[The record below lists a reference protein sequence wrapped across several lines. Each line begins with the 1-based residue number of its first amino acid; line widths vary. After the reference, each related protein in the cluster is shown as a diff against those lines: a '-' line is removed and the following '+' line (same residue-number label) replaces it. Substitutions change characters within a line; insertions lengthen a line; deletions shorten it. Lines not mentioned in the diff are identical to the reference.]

1 MNGPTSA
8 AFLAG
13 LVGVT
18 LAGCAHVSERE
29 VPVGHACQRGF
40 AMELV
45 PRIYHCTFQLQDGL
59 GTSPVF
65 NKPDNREQAN
75 IVRGLMDQD
84 GGACEILAT
93 RGMSDPKAEL
103 HHDLAFRVVTI
114 SCE

>member
-1 MNGPTSA
+1 MTGPTASA
-8 AFLAG
+8 TLAT
-13 LVGVT
+13 LVGIT

-40 AMELV
+40 AMELA
-45 PRIYHCTFQLQDGL
+45 PRVYHCTFQLQGAL

-75 IVRGLMDQD
+75 IVRDLMAKD
-84 GGACEILAT
+84 GGACEIVAT
-93 RGMSDPKAEL
+93 REMSDPKAEL

>member
-1 MNGPTSA
+1 MTQSTA
-8 AFLAG
+8 TAL
-13 LVGVT
+13 LVGLLG
-18 LAGCAHVSERE
+18 LALSGCAHVSERD

-45 PRIYHCTFQLQDGL
+45 PRVYHCTFQLQGAL

-65 NKPDNREQAN
+65 NKPDNREQAS
-75 IVRGLMDQD
+75 IVRDLMAKD
-84 GGACEILAT
+84 GGACGIVAT
-93 RGMSDPKAEL
+93 REMSDPKAEL